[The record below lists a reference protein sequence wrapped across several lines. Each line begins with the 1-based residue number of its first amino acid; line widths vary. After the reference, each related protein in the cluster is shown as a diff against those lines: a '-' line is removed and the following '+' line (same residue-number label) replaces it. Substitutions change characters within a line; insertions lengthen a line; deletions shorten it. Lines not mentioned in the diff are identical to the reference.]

1 MTHSHD
7 IEKRTLMKKGLLVLG
22 LACMMLLPAPAL
34 AHADLPYVELTDCWM
49 ELPSGLTEGEDVD
62 CGILYVPEDRA
73 DPDSPTIELAFAILY
88 AAAEDVQPD
97 PVIYLAGGP
106 GGNAVDELED
116 WVDVPYLQDRDL
128 ILLDQRGTGYSFP
141 SLNCPEIEQSEE
153 GATQACRDRLIADGV
168 NLQAYN
174 SAENAADVADLRIA
188 LGYDEWNLYGISY
201 GTRLALTVMRDHPE
215 GIRSVIIDSVYPPE
229 VNSWEEYGQNTADV
243 FSRLF
248 KACASDAGCAAS
260 FPDLEAVFYE
270 TVSALNAQPAQYTGI
285 DPDTGS
291 GVELSLSGDDLIDRF
306 FQLMYS
312 TENIPYLPWLIYE
325 IASENYSALDDLE
338 SGAIFEQERRRQEPG
353 EDISDSEG
361 MNLSVECQEE
371 VGFLDEDTALA
382 NVPAEPAALIDSSI
396 NTIRATFSDCR
407 IWGVALG
414 SPIEAKPVVS
424 DIPTLVAAGEF
435 DPITPAKWAESAAS
449 YLSNS
454 FLFVFPGGGH
464 GVIDM
469 NDCSQGIMQA
479 FLGNP
484 TQEPD
489 AVCIDAMVP
498 VRWALP
504 SG

>member
-1 MTHSHD
+1 MRLKTA
-7 IEKRTLMKKGLLVLG
+7 LLLVLLCAAL
-22 LACMMLLPAPAL
+22 LAAPAL
-34 AHADLPYVELTDCWM
+34 AQDELPYAEVTDCWM
-49 ELPSGLTEGEDVD
+49 ELPDGLVEGENVD

-73 DPDSPTIELAFAILY
+73 DPNSATIELAFAILY
-88 AAAEDVQPD
+88 ASAEVVQPD

-106 GGNAVDELED
+106 GGNAVAELEA
-116 WVDVPYLQDRDL
+116 WVDIPYIQDRDL

-141 SLNCPEIEQSEE
+141 SLNCPEIEE
-153 GATQACRDRLIADGV
+153 GEDDATQACRDRLIADGV

-174 SAENAADVADLRIA
+174 SAENAADVADLRVA

-201 GTRLALTVMRDHPE
+201 GTRLALTVMRDYPE
-215 GIRSVIIDSVYPPE
+215 GVRSVIIDSVYPPE

-243 FSRLF
+243 FTRLF
-248 KACASDAGCAAS
+248 QACADDAGCAAS
-260 FPDLEAVFYE
+260 YPDLEGLFYA
-270 TVSALNAQPAQYTGI
+270 TVDELNAQPAEYTGV

-291 GVELSLSGDDLIDRF
+291 GVDLSLSGDDLIDRL

-312 TENIPYLPWLIYE
+312 TESIPYLPWMIYE
-325 IASENYSALDDLE
+325 VANGNFNALDDLE
-338 SGAIFEQERRRQEPG
+338 SGAIFEQERGRQEPG

-382 NVPAEPAALIDSSI
+382 NVPAEPAALVDSSL
-396 NTIRATFSDCR
+396 NTIRATFSDCQ

-414 SPIEAKPVVS
+414 DPVEAEPVVS

-449 YLSNS
+449 TLANS
-454 FLFVFPGGGH
+454 VFFVFPGGGH

-479 FLGNP
+479 FLDDP
-484 TQEPD
+484 TQQPN
-489 AVCIDAMVP
+489 ASCIDAMGSVQ
-498 VRWALP
+498 WALP

>member
-1 MTHSHD
+1 MRLKTA
-7 IEKRTLMKKGLLVLG
+7 LLLG
-22 LACMMLLPAPAL
+22 LICAALLAAPAL
-34 AHADLPYVELTDCWM
+34 AQDELPYAELTACWM
-49 ELPSGLTEGEDVD
+49 ALPDDLVEGENVD

-73 DPDSPTIELAFAILY
+73 DPDSATIELAFAILY
-88 AAAEDVQPD
+88 AATEDAQPD

-106 GGNAVDELED
+106 GGNAVAELEA
-116 WVDVPYLQDRDL
+116 WVDIPYIQDRDL

-141 SLNCPEIEQSEE
+141 TLNCPEIEESEE
-153 GATQACRDRLIADGV
+153 DATQACRDRLTADGV

-174 SAENAADVADLRIA
+174 SAENAADVADLRVA

-201 GTRLALTVMRDHPE
+201 GTRLALTVMRDYPE

-229 VNSWEEYGQNTADV
+229 VNSWEEYGENTAAV
-243 FSRLF
+243 FARLF
-248 KACASDAGCAAS
+248 DACAADAGCNAD
-260 FPDLEAVFYE
+260 FPDLEGVFYA
-270 TVSALNAQPAQYTGI
+270 TVDELNAQPAEYTGV

-291 GVELSLSGDDLIDRF
+291 GIDLSLSGTDLIDRL

-312 TENIPYLPWLIYE
+312 TESIPYLPWMIYE
-325 IASENYSALDDLE
+325 VANGNYNALDDLE

-382 NVPAEPAALIDSSI
+382 NVPTEPAGLYDSSI
-396 NTIRATFSDCR
+396 NAIRSTFSDCQ
-407 IWGVALG
+407 IWGVALAD
-414 SPIEAKPVVS
+414 PIEAEPVVS

-435 DPITPAKWAESAAS
+435 DPITPAKWAQSAAS

-454 FLFVFPGGGH
+454 FFFVFPGGGH

-479 FLGNP
+479 FLDDP

-489 AVCIDAMVP
+489 GSCIDEMGSVP
-498 VRWALP
+498 WALP